1 MSNLAGQVRER
12 IQAVAVV
19 CMMCG
24 RTVGRFH
31 QGRIY
36 AECPGQ
42 TIRQEGRK
50 VRCGHCRGN
59 VYLDLDPTADL
70 GTVHRLGVE
79 AGLRR
84 MAKA

>member
-12 IQAVAVV
+12 IEAVAVV

-31 QGRIY
+31 QGRVY
-36 AECPGQ
+36 AASPGQ
-42 TIRQEGRK
+42 TIGEGRK
-50 VRCGHCRGN
+50 LRCGHCRGN

-70 GTVHRLGVE
+70 GTVHQLGVE

-84 MAKA
+84 MGRA